1 VRRCDFRG
9 FWQTKN
15 KKTNF
20 RPDCVAD
27 TSLVRE
33 PLLLSV
39 FGAYAEMRSSQP
51 PGGRGAPSRPG
62 GRSAGGGQAQH
73 ADRGG
78 GWCTQLCVSASSRT
92 SRRTLLGLGLALTLL
107 AAVHYE
113 GVLPRVLGSGSTGA
127 TLLSQAP
134 VPPSA
139 SSQSG
144 APPQPSPTAP
154 SPDPAPSTPRP
165 LRLTRDDRLSNLA
178 SLINGIPMEDLPDRI
193 ADVRSFASFIR
204 WVAPWLGLSF
214 LFLSLFRSALRVY
227 E

>member
-1 VRRCDFRG
+1 
-9 FWQTKN
+9 
-15 KKTNF
+15 
-20 RPDCVAD
+20 
-27 TSLVRE
+27 
-33 PLLLSV
+33 
-39 FGAYAEMRSSQP
+39 MRSSQP

-78 GWCTQLCVSASSRT
+78 GWCTHWQPCEACVSVSSRT
-92 SRRTLLGLGLALTLL
+92 SRRTLLALGLALTLL

-113 GVLPRVLGSGSTGA
+113 GVLPRVLGSASTGA

-154 SPDPAPSTPRP
+154 SPDPAPSTPRAP
-165 LRLTRDDRLSNLA
+165 LLTRDDRLSHLA

-193 ADVRSFASFIR
+193 ADVKSFAAFIR
-204 WVAPWLGLSF
+204 WVDRGS
-214 LFLSLFRSALRVY
+214 SLFRFALCVLGYTPWSLQMTRGIAACASASQSPFFACPRTCIR
-227 E
+227 